1 VTLNTERY
9 RAILAAGDDLTL
21 ADCHDLLDEVDRLR
35 ADRSIRDAEADG
47 RRIVALKAEVDRLRA
62 VIRETC
68 GPTECEVSLNH
79 HGIHCKLYEIEP

>member
-1 VTLNTERY
+1 MTINTDRY

-21 ADCHDLLDEVDRLR
+21 ADCHDLLDE
-35 ADRSIRDAEADG
+35 I
-47 RRIVALKAEVDRLRA
+47 DRLRA